1 MKLNKTIVISSL
13 LVTAVAGCTKL
24 DEKLNDSFVLTAG
37 SGGSTAAGILTHTY
51 NDLGPVFTNQDQVFS
66 LEENTTDEC
75 LVPTRGGDWDDN
87 GVWRVLHA
95 HAWDAT
101 HGQSSTV
108 FNNLGALE
116 SDATTVLA
124 LNPTPAQTAQA
135 IFLRSLAQFY
145 FLDLYGQVPYR
156 TVANYNSIGV
166 APVMTPD
173 QAIDTL
179 VTNLTNVIP
188 QLSST
193 YSPYIASADA
203 ARFLLM
209 KVLLNK
215 QAFLNRS
222 SPAAQDANDM
232 KTVHALGAA
241 IMASGNYHLTTNY
254 FDNFGPNNGGFGVAG
269 TGNPSTELIL
279 AYPNNGTASY
289 NGVSNV
295 DIDARWMMTL
305 HYNSWDKPGVVGSA
319 GWNGFSTIADVYNA
333 FDPTDTR
340 RGNVPYPA
348 PNGAGVSP
356 ISGLNVGMAEGQ
368 QKDENGNNIMD
379 RKGNLLVFAPTV
391 ALVETDVKTLEGD
404 GIRVLKYYPDYN
416 NYTGTASNNLVL
428 FRYADVLLM
437 MAEADLSGA
446 GTGDALTLVNQLHT
460 ARGAAPLA
468 TITLV
473 NKSNLYDGTTILEER
488 QKELYW
494 ESWRRQDLIRL
505 QVFLLPWALKTT
517 DNPKYLL
524 FPIPAAQL
532 VANPNLK
539 QNPGY

>member
-1 MKLNKTIVISSL
+1 MKRNKTIVISSL
-13 LVTAVAGCTKL
+13 LVTALASCTKL
-24 DEKLNDSFVLTAG
+24 NEKLNDSFVLTAG
-37 SGGSTAAGILTHTY
+37 GGGTTAAGILTHTY
-51 NDLGPVFTNQDQVFS
+51 NDLGPVFTNQDQLFS

-124 LNPTPAQTAQA
+124 LNPTPTQAAQA
-135 IFLRSLAQFY
+135 TFLRSLAQFY
-145 FLDLYGQVPYR
+145 YLDLYGQVPYR
-156 TVANYNSIGV
+156 TVANYNSVGV
-166 APVMTPD
+166 APVMTSA

-179 VTNLTNVIP
+179 VTNLTAIIP
-188 QLSST
+188 QLTSS

-215 QAFLNRS
+215 QAFLNRET
-222 SPAAQDANDM
+222 PAAQDANDM
-232 KTVHALGAA
+232 KQVHSLGAA
-241 IMASGNYHLTTNY
+241 IVASNNYHLTANY

-269 TGNPSTELIL
+269 TGGQSSELIL

-305 HYNSWDKPGVVGSA
+305 HYNSWDKPSVVGSA

-333 FDPTDTR
+333 FGSGDTR
-340 RGNVPYPA
+340 KGNVPYPA
-348 PNGAGVSP
+348 PNSHGVSP
-356 ISGLNVGMAEGQ
+356 ISGLNVGMDEGQ
-368 QKDENGNNIMD
+368 QFTENGDSIYD
-379 RKGNLLVFAPTV
+379 RKGNPLVFAPDV
-391 ALVETDVKTLEGD
+391 SLVETNVKTLEGD

-446 GTGDALTLVNQLHT
+446 GTGDALSLVNQLHGV
-460 ARGAAPLA
+460 RGAAALS
-468 TITLV
+468 TVTLV
-473 NKSNLYDGTTILEER
+473 NKGNLYDATTILEER

-505 QVFLLPWALKTT
+505 GVYLQPWALKTA